1 MKLKKLINWI
11 FGIKKEIPYPNDFIL
26 IDYSPIAKQN
36 GIMDDQNKIIYR
48 YTFDEFGNIIIKKY
62 KYSKARLKALQEI
75 YKIPFYD
82 KTKQEDRFPV
92 WAKILPSE
100 IEYTKK

>member
-1 MKLKKLINWI
+1 MIKKIIRII
-11 FGIKKEIPYPNDFIL
+11 FGKKEEIYYPNDFIL

-36 GIMDDQNKIIYR
+36 GIRDDQNKIIYR
-48 YTFDEFGNIIIKKY
+48 YSFDEFGNIVLKKY
-62 KYSKARLKALQEI
+62 PYSKARLKALQEI
-75 YKIPFYD
+75 NKIPFYD

-100 IEYTKK
+100 IMYTKK